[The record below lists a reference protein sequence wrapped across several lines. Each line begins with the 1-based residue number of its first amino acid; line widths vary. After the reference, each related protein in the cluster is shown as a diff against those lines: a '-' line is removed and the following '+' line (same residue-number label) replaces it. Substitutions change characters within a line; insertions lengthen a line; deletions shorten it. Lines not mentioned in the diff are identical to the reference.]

1 LIEKSFTEYE
11 AMMYQQAL
19 KFCWFE
25 MDSLRKQYQDMVS
38 SMENMH
44 PDCIK
49 RFIEV
54 QSIILSPICPHYSE
68 FLWRMVKELDY
79 EVSAVKTFGHVAKTT
94 WPKVSAPFDKVLARK
109 YEVLQSDM
117 RGFRLGKEQVMAE
130 KTKKNKEFAGKITGA
145 VAYVAKEYKPW
156 QQVILAYL
164 KTVPLNATKTG
175 PADPK
180 GWSKGLRDSA
190 EFKAFAKDEVKK
202 AMPFAAYIIND
213 EMSSRGMDALDL
225 QLPFDEAGMLDER
238 IDLIKK
244 QLNIEDFKIV
254 IADQAGANKDAR
266 DSSEKITMAQPAKPS
281 IVFFFDTD

>member
-1 LIEKSFTEYE
+1 
-11 AMMYQQAL
+11 MYQSAL
-19 KFCWFE
+19 KYCWFE
-25 MDSLRKQYQDMVS
+25 MDSLRKQYQDMVG
-38 SMENMH
+38 SMEAMH
-44 PDCIK
+44 PDCVK

-54 QSIILSPICPHYSE
+54 QSIILSPITPHYAE

-79 EVSAVKTFGHVAKTT
+79 ETTQLKTFGHVAKTL
-94 WPKVSAPFDKVLARK
+94 WPRVSAPFDKVLARK

-117 RGFRLGKEQVMAE
+117 RSFRLAKEQVMAE
-130 KTKKNKEFAGKITGA
+130 KTKKNKEFTGKITGA
-145 VAYVAKEYKPW
+145 TVYVAKEYKPW

-164 KTVPLNATKTG
+164 KTVELNDTKTG
-175 PADPK
+175 PKDPK

-202 AMPFAAYIIND
+202 AMPFAAYIINE
-213 EMSSRGMDALDL
+213 EMSSRGVDALAL
-225 QLPFDEAGMLDER
+225 ELPFNEAGMLEER
-238 IDLIKK
+238 SNLIKR
-244 QLNIEDFKIV
+244 QLNVEDFKIA